1 MIGCGLQATT
11 DTSFNKE
18 GDCYKLDNTQYS
30 LSTLAQMVC
39 VIVVI
44 VTPCVMKFV
53 LNKLHRF
60 VSFTYLKELQL

>member
-1 MIGCGLQATT
+1 
-11 DTSFNKE
+11 
-18 GDCYKLDNTQYS
+18 
-30 LSTLAQMVC
+30 MVC

-44 VTPCVMKFV
+44 VTSCVMKFV